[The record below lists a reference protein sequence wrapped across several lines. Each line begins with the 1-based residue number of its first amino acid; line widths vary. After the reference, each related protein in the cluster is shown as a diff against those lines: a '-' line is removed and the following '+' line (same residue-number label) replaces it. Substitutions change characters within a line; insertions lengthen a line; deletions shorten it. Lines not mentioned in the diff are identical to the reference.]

1 MYNLQMFSP
10 TFNYGFKIILWI
22 VIYIIV
28 NEWGI
33 MNLTFHQNTP
43 HENVSFHPPS
53 KPIYIWFPHPLY
65 IDVNC
70 LSGKGLLS
78 RIYKEHI
85 YKALVEELYK
95 KKNNLIKIWEKD
107 EQKRSQRKHRN
118 D

>member
-53 KPIYIWFPHPLY
+53 KPYTSDFPILSILMLIAYLAKDYYPEYIKNIYI
-65 IDVNC
+65 
-70 LSGKGLLS
+70 
-78 RIYKEHI
+78 
-85 YKALVEELYK
+85 
-95 KKNNLIKIWEKD
+95 
-107 EQKRSQRKHRN
+107 KHW
-118 D
+118 